1 MQNTTLT
8 NAIAEYMHNIE
19 GMNIPTDII
28 EAAIKALVAY
38 YTEAQKN

>member
-1 MQNTTLT
+1 MQNETFT
-8 NAIAEYMHNIE
+8 NVIAEYMHNIE
-19 GMNIPTDII
+19 GLNIPADII